1 MTQKTF
7 AICYIIAGICFGIS
21 GFAGFA
27 AGRTGYGIVRLF
39 LCAAMIFLA
48 VMNLKMYKKSSQP
61 GDTSAEESQA
71 QEDE

>member
-21 GFAGFA
+21 GAAGFA

-39 LCAAMIFLA
+39 LCAVMIFLA
-48 VMNLKMYKKSSQP
+48 VMNLKMYKQSSQT